1 MKIAITIC
9 EYNPFHNGHKYSL
22 DEIRKTTAADAVVCI
37 MSGNFTERGDIAVM
51 HKYDRAKHA
60 VLAGADIVI
69 ELPAVFA
76 TAPAEIFAKGGV
88 KTAECLNGER
98 TLCFGIES
106 GDKSGLI
113 ATANYLLRET
123 SEFKSLLKQELDE
136 GVSFA
141 RARYNALEK
150 LNPPGI
156 DLGFTLSPNN
166 ILALE
171 YTKAIIERGY
181 KTDIAPI
188 IRTGAGYKAD
198 KPKGIYYSASGIR
211 QMIADGKYKK
221 TAKFMPKFVFDDLP
235 SALPDVDKEIL
246 YALLSTPKKELAD
259 ITDCSEGLENRI
271 KALLKDCTSRTE
283 LINKLATKR
292 YTVPRLSRITLA
304 AMLKISNKFTEKC
317 LKSDLYLKVLA
328 LRKDRADL
336 LSELGGKTPF
346 IMRKSDADNLSSVAR
361 DCFEKD
367 VFANDIYNI
376 ATKKKTNEYYTYFQP
391 H

>member
-1 MKIAITIC
+1 
-9 EYNPFHNGHKYSL
+9 
-22 DEIRKTTAADAVVCI
+22 

-51 HKYDRAKHA
+51 HKYTRARHA
-60 VLAGADIVI
+60 ILAGADMVI
-69 ELPAVFA
+69 ELPTVFA
-76 TAPAEIFAKGGV
+76 TAPAEIFAKGAV
-88 KTAECLNGER
+88 KIAECLNGER
-98 TLCFGIES
+98 TLFFGIEN
-106 GDKSGLI
+106 GDKEGLI
-113 ATANYLLRET
+113 ATADYLLRET
-123 SEFKSLLKQELDE
+123 AEFKAALKEELQA

-141 RARYNALEK
+141 KARYNALEK
-150 LNPPGI
+150 INPPGI
-156 DLGFTLSPNN
+156 DLGYTLSPNN

-181 KTDIAPI
+181 KTDIEPI

-235 SALPDVDKEIL
+235 SVLPDVDKEIL